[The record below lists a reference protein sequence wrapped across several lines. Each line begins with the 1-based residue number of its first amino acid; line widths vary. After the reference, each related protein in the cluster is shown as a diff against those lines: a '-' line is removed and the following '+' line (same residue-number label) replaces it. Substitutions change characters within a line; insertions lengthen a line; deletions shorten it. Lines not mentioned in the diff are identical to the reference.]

1 MRTIKIYGGEPSGR
15 YLEEITEAL
24 RDGEIIIYPTDTLY
38 AIGCDA
44 LNNRAIEKICRI
56 KGIDPRR
63 QRLAVACADLSQAAK
78 YARIDNNAF
87 DIMRRNLPG
96 PFTFILPAATTLPK
110 VFKGRKEV
118 GVRIPDDPV
127 ALALARTLGNP
138 LLTTSIE
145 LDGVSEDLSDI
156 ATAEIADRYAGDIA
170 IMVDAGPRGITG
182 SAVVSLLDSSDPEI
196 LREGPLS
203 LS

>member
-1 MRTIKIYGGEPSGR
+1 MRTIKIYGSEPSGR

-56 KGIDPRR
+56 KGIDSRR

-118 GVRIPDDPV
+118 GVRVPDDPV
-127 ALALARTLGNP
+127 ALALARSLGNP

-145 LDGVSEDLSDI
+145 LDGISEDLSDI
-156 ATAEIADRYAGDIA
+156 ATAEIADRYADDIA
-170 IMVDAGPRGITG
+170 IMVDAGPRGVIG
-182 SAVVSLLDSSDPEI
+182 SAVVNLLDSSEPEI
-196 LREGPLS
+196 LRPGPQPLA
-203 LS
+203 